1 MDRNALI
8 EHLSSLQNEMMTF
21 YKSCR
26 EQLFE
31 LQEQPDVNHSNFQK
45 IMDLCIMSNSYFDMV
60 AEMDSAFN
68 LSRNSN
74 FNADDDFDDYNT
86 EEDNS
91 DTSLEELFS
100 CFIDS
105 LEMELSKLKIQI
117 EIITKT
123 IKALRQI
130 DVELN
135 RNDNIDVEKE

>member
-130 DVELN
+130 EVELN

>member
-1 MDRNALI
+1 
-8 EHLSSLQNEMMTF
+8 
-21 YKSCR
+21 
-26 EQLFE
+26 
-31 LQEQPDVNHSNFQK
+31 
-45 IMDLCIMSNSYFDMV
+45 MSNSYFDMV

-130 DVELN
+130 EVELN